1 MMKGMK
7 ILNLEI
13 EGLKRDHKRIE
24 NENNESKNEILMLR
38 SELEE
43 MKIINDN
50 LQKRIQNNEEENT
63 IYCEAI
69 PLDQEQTTLSNN
81 ELINESSYNLGI
93 KYWNYSK
100 SMPTDLENKN
110 EM

>member
-1 MMKGMK
+1 MK

-13 EGLKRDHKRIE
+13 EGLKCDYKRID
-24 NENNESKNEILMLR
+24 NENNESKNEILILKN
-38 SELEE
+38 ELEE
-43 MKIINDN
+43 MKIMNEN
-50 LQKRIQNNEEENT
+50 LQKRIENNEEENV
-63 IYCEAI
+63 IYEAI
-69 PLDQEQTTLSNN
+69 PFDQEQITLSNN

-100 SMPTDLENKN
+100 SMPTDLEDKN